1 MKKLFILSGV
11 SGVGKTTVCDHIN
24 ANKLLDNYFSIDI
37 DDLENVHEY
46 EDDYSKFYENAI
58 KKACNLSEDKN
69 ILLITCM
76 NPTDLDKISLPEEI
90 NEIYFVALTS
100 SKENIIDRLKK
111 RDEERNCSSD
121 EFINSQIDYNNWIL
135 NHIDLYNNHIDNSK
149 SNIEET
155 SKCLVEYIKSIEKN
169 RRI

>member
-1 MKKLFILSGV
+1 
-11 SGVGKTTVCDHIN
+11 
-24 ANKLLDNYFSIDI
+24 
-37 DDLENVHEY
+37 
-46 EDDYSKFYENAI
+46 
-58 KKACNLSEDKN
+58 
-69 ILLITCM
+69 M

-155 SKCLVEYIKSIEKN
+155 SKCLVEYIKFIEKN